1 MGTTSYCPGVCGL
14 TGPKPCVPQRATAW
28 QHMGWWRQQ
37 RSPNWA
43 CMPPEL
49 GLHAGRRRQLVAF
62 GLLGDEHD
70 SVRGP
75 ASVGFLA
82 ALLWLPLCSFGM
94 WSLDLCSVG
103 MWSVY
108 PYFGF
113 NCSLQLLAGA
123 IKPILMYR
131 TRSLVAGIPPASRS
145 MIQRTQSYVERLV
158 AVWRTK

>member
-1 MGTTSYCPGVCGL
+1 MGLGDAERRGYCPGVCGL

-37 RSPNWA
+37 RSLNWA

-82 ALLWLPLCSFGM
+82 ALLWLPLCSLACGRWTFAPLACGRCIRTLG
-94 WSLDLCSVG
+94 STAACS
-103 MWSVY
+103 
-108 PYFGF
+108 
-113 NCSLQLLAGA
+113 C
-123 IKPILMYR
+123 
-131 TRSLVAGIPPASRS
+131 
-145 MIQRTQSYVERLV
+145 
-158 AVWRTK
+158 